1 MGGRGGFCYLWL
13 RKNGRCVFLA
23 YVRKTIRHAAVFMV
37 AQIFTFLALYMFL
50 YEKKWW
56 LYSIISLGEGLF
68 ICVLSELIQ
77 HFVPTRDGTVKDVFI
92 DFAGVAVGFAL
103 ALLTLLLIKKIIKKK
118 KEPQNK

>member
-1 MGGRGGFCYLWL
+1 MLPKVTQKREMCFST
-13 RKNGRCVFLA
+13 V
-23 YVRKTIRHAAVFMV
+23 VRKTIGHAAVFMV

-56 LYSIISLGEGLF
+56 LYSSISLGEGLF

-92 DFAGVAVGFAL
+92 DFAGVVVGFAL
-103 ALLTLLLIKKIIKKK
+103 AFLTLLLIKKIIKKK

>member
-1 MGGRGGFCYLWL
+1 
-13 RKNGRCVFLA
+13 
-23 YVRKTIRHAAVFMV
+23 MV

-56 LYSIISLGEGLF
+56 LYSSISLGEGLL

-92 DFAGVAVGFAL
+92 DFAGVVVGFAL
-103 ALLTLLLIKKIIKKK
+103 AFLTLLLIKKIIKKK